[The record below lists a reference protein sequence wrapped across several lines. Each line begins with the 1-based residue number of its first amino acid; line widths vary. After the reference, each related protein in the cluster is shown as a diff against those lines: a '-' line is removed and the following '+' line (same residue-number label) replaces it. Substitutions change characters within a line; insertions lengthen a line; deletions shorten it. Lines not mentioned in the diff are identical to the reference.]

1 VIKLTNALGAEKIL
15 PLTMFFK
22 RVPFDIDV
30 PSQPLYGLDGEVRTG
45 KSTLRPRQFV
55 LDGRIYYPGDKDRIE
70 RELDSILSFLMKPPI
85 EVYRQHHHDR
95 FLRAYP
101 LGAPQDWIDQ
111 GAELSLQI
119 PMVAPDPYWYGQE
132 VTVTVSG
139 TQTIT
144 VEGTAP
150 TYPLITTAGSVS
162 SLVVSNAL
170 TGKGFAVSGAT
181 GVIEVDNDERN
192 PSVVV
197 GGVSRLDL
205 ISEPWLLNGFEL
217 LPGQNQITTN
227 TPITVTYRPRW
238 Y

>member
-22 RVPFDIDV
+22 RVPLEIEV
-30 PSQPLYGLDGEVRTG
+30 PSQPLFGLDGDVVTG
-45 KSTLRPRQFV
+45 KPTLRPRQFT
-55 LDGRIYYPGDKDRIE
+55 LEGRIYHPNKERI
-70 RELDSILSFLMKPPI
+70 RQELDSILSFLMHPPI
-85 EVYRQHHHDR
+85 EVYRHHTHDR
-95 FLRAYP
+95 FLRARA
-101 LGAPQDWIDQ
+101 LGAPQDWIDL

-119 PMVAPDPYWYGQE
+119 PMIAHDPYWYGPE
-132 VTVTVSG
+132 VTVNISG

-170 TGKGFAVSGAT
+170 TGQGFVVAGAT
-181 GVIEVDNDERN
+181 GVIEVDCDKRN
-192 PSVVV
+192 MSVTV
-197 GGVSRLDL
+197 GGINRVDL
-205 ISEPWLLNGFEL
+205 IDDDWVLHSWPL
-217 LPGQNQITTN
+217 LPGENQITTN

>member
-1 VIKLTNALGAEKIL
+1 VIKLVNRLGAQKVL
-15 PLTMFFK
+15 PVTFSLTQIPLDIQ
-22 RVPFDIDV
+22 VPY
-30 PSQPLYGLDGEVRTG
+30 QPLYGRHGAVQTG
-45 KSTLRPRQFV
+45 KATMSPRQFAIQGTIIHRSKADTRQE
-55 LDGRIYYPGDKDRIE
+55 LDGLLP
-70 RELDSILSFLMKPPI
+70 FLMEPPI
-85 EVYRQHHHDR
+85 EVYRHHEDTRHI
-95 FLRAYP
+95 RAYP
-101 LGAPQDWIDQ
+101 LGGPQEWLTGD
-111 GAELSLQI
+111 AEVRLRV
-119 PMVAPDPYWYGQE
+119 PMIALDPYWYGPE
-132 VTVTVSG
+132 VEVTVSG

-144 VEGTAP
+144 VEGNAP
-150 TYPLITTAGSVS
+150 TMPLITTTSSVS
-162 SLVVSNAL
+162 SLTVSNLL

-227 TPITVTYRPRW
+227 TPITLVYRPRW

>member
-22 RVPFDIDV
+22 RVPLEIEV
-30 PSQPLYGLDGEVRTG
+30 PSQPLFGLDGDVVTG
-45 KSTLRPRQFV
+45 KPTLRPRQFV
-55 LDGRIYYPGDKDRIE
+55 LDGRIYYPDKDRIE
-70 RELDSILSFLMKPPI
+70 RELDSLLSLLMKPPI
-85 EVYRQHHHDR
+85 EVYRQHYHDR

-101 LGAPQDWIDQ
+101 LGAPQDWIDD
-111 GAELSLQI
+111 GAELGLQI
-119 PMVAPDPYWYGQE
+119 PMIAHDPYWYGPE
-132 VTVTVSG
+132 VTVNISG

-150 TYPLITTAGSVS
+150 TYPLITTASSVS

-170 TGKGFAVSGAT
+170 TGKEFVVAGAT
-181 GVIEVDNDERN
+181 GVIDVDCDKRN
-192 PSVVV
+192 MSVTV
-197 GGVSRLDL
+197 GGVNRIDL
-205 ISEPWLLNGFEL
+205 IDDDWVLHSWALV
-217 LPGQNQITTN
+217 PGENPITTN

>member
-1 VIKLTNALGAEKIL
+1 VIRLTNALGAEKIL

-22 RVPFDIDV
+22 RVPLEIEV
-30 PSQPLYGLDGEVRTG
+30 PSQPLFGLDGDVVTG
-45 KSTLRPRQFV
+45 KPTLRPRQFV
-55 LDGRIYYPGDKDRIE
+55 LDGRIYYPDKDRIE
-70 RELDSILSFLMKPPI
+70 RELDSLLSLLMKPPI

-101 LGAPQDWIDQ
+101 LGAPQDWIDL
-111 GAELSLQI
+111 GAELALQI

-150 TYPLITTAGSVS
+150 TYPLITTASSVS
-162 SLVVSNAL
+162 SLTVSNAL
-170 TGKGFAVSGAT
+170 TGQEFVVAGAT
-181 GVIEVDNDERN
+181 GVIEVDCDKRN
-192 PSVVV
+192 MSVTV
-197 GGVSRLDL
+197 GGINRIDL
-205 ISEPWLLNGFEL
+205 IDDDWVLHSWAL
-217 LPGQNQITTN
+217 LPGENQITTN
-227 TPITVTYRPRW
+227 TLVTLTYRPRW